1 MAKPST
7 RDRLVNAALT
17 LFAERGF
24 DATTVDDIAAAAGV
38 SRVTF
43 FRAFPTKED
52 VVFTE
57 HGPLLE
63 QVRAR
68 LDEAGPDDWDAALRE
83 TTQMVLRHYLDE
95 GDIARRRYRLTRTIP
110 ALRDRE
116 VAMSA
121 AYQRLFADALHRLL
135 SADASGALWADVLA
149 ASVVATH
156 NHVLRGHLRGDVEHP
171 IRALDAALDDVFAR
185 FTTQPADEVRV
196 VALRSSLPLDEVAA
210 RVRQVLA

>member
-1 MAKPST
+1 MAKPTT
-7 RDRLVNAALT
+7 RDRLVDAALT

-24 DATTVDDIAAAAGV
+24 EQTTVDDIAGAAGV
-38 SRVTF
+38 SRITF

-57 HGPLLE
+57 HGPLVDR
-63 QVRAR
+63 VRTR
-68 LDEAGPDDWDAALRE
+68 LDEARPDDWESALRD
-83 TTQMVLRHYLDE
+83 TTHMVLRHYLDE

-121 AYQRLFADALHRLL
+121 VYQRLFADTLHRVLP
-135 SADASGALWADVLA
+135 ADASGSLWADVLA
-149 ASVVATH
+149 AAVVAAH
-156 NHVLRGHLRGDVEHP
+156 NHVLRQHLRGESDQP
-171 IRALDAALDDVFAR
+171 MSALDHALDDVLGRFASR
-185 FTTQPADEVRV
+185 PAEDVRV
-196 VALRSSLPLDEVAA
+196 VAVRSSLPLNEVAA